1 MKVLEGSRWLKWCLA
16 KTRKKI
22 CREASDVD
30 ILYSASWEK
39 LDKDHLCGSG
49 GDDGRGP
56 WMAEGSR
63 KGKELLL
70 LLLIKVS
77 ESKPPLSWPHMHL
90 SEQNGQALGDLSSYV
105 TLTAPTQK
113 LLLKTLR
120 EKDTTEKSQ
129 VGGLVERTMHCSSWA
144 DEKTQ
149 QDHRKWQLRW
159 QLGHRQGAP
168 LRHILRYMTI
178 DFSQEW
184 SQDKQ
189 PLADKEHNPEVQR
202 TWGHLPGI
210 LTLSSQAWSQSYF
223 PPKYPVTSLGREKS
237 KGGNY

>member
-30 ILYSASWEK
+30 ILYSASREK

-113 LLLKTLR
+113 LLLKTLQ

-149 QDHRKWQLRW
+149 QDHREVTTE
-159 QLGHRQGAP
+159 
-168 LRHILRYMTI
+168 MT
-178 DFSQEW
+178 
-184 SQDKQ
+184 
-189 PLADKEHNPEVQR
+189 AR
-202 TWGHLPGI
+202 TQARGTIKTHLKIHDYRFQSRMITG
-210 LTLSSQAWSQSYF
+210 QAATGW
-223 PPKYPVTSLGREKS
+223 
-237 KGGNY
+237 